1 MSWGRW
7 LGSGILV
14 AALAAPCLASAQI
27 EVRIERKH
35 GVFQVHAESAV
46 AVDAATAWQVLTD
59 YNELA
64 RFVPDM
70 RSSRIVSAPGRP
82 LLLEQH
88 GEAGFLIFNLDIQV
102 VLQIDETPPDRL
114 AFRAVS
120 GNMKRMQGEWRIQ
133 RDARTIR
140 LAYQAEIEP
149 DFWVPPLIS
158 SGVLKRN
165 VERQVSGVVQEM
177 LKRHG
182 AGATTAAPPA
192 RTAP

>member
-7 LGSGILV
+7 LRSGILV

-149 DFWVPPLIS
+149 DFWVPPLIG

-177 LKRHG
+177 LKRYG